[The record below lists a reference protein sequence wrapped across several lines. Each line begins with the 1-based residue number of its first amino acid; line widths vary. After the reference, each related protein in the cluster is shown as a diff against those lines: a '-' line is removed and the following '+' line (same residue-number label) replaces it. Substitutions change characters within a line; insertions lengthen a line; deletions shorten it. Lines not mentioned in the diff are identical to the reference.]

1 MGHYVDLAGRPTWIE
16 DVGSGAETV
25 VLLHGGLG
33 NGDELLDGLGPPLT
47 QRYRVVAPDRRGHGR
62 TADTDAPFHYEEM
75 VDETIAVLEQVVG
88 GPAHLVGWSDGGIV
102 ALLLSRRR
110 PELVGRQVLI
120 GVNFHFDGMRP
131 IEMAEDDPF
140 GQAMYEAYV
149 ERTPDGADHFPEV
162 LDQGAH
168 AVRLRADPDD
178 GRPADDRHTVAR
190 AGRRRRL
197 HRPEPHGGAVRVPA
211 GGRAGR
217 RAGRQSRCADG
228 AAGGGGATGPRL
240 PRRRPPTRHVDAG
253 SPPLMAATAVA
264 LAWR

>member
-110 PELVGRQVLI
+110 PELVRRQVLI

-162 LDQGAH
+162 LTKALALFASEPTLTTEDLRTIDTPSLVLVGDDDCIDLSHTAALYESLPAAELAVVPGASH
-168 AVRLRADPDD
+168 AVPMEQ
-178 GRPADDRHTVAR
+178 PAAVAR
-190 AGRRRRL
+190 LVLDYLGADLPPVTLMPDRRR
-197 HRPEPHGGAVRVPA
+197 
-211 GGRAGR
+211 
-217 RAGRQSRCADG
+217 
-228 AAGGGGATGPRL
+228 
-240 PRRRPPTRHVDAG
+240 
-253 SPPLMAATAVA
+253 
-264 LAWR
+264 

>member
-1 MGHYVDLAGRPTWIE
+1 MGHYVDLAGHPTWIE
-16 DVGSGAETV
+16 EVGSGAETI

-33 NGDELLDGLGPPLT
+33 NGDELLDDLGPPLA

-110 PELVGRQVLI
+110 PELVRRQVLI

-162 LDQGAH
+162 LTKALALFASEPTLTTEDLRTIETPSLVLVGDDDCIDLSHTAALYESLPAAELAVVPGASH
-168 AVRLRADPDD
+168 AVPMEQ
-178 GRPADDRHTVAR
+178 PAAVAR
-190 AGRRRRL
+190 LVLDYLGADLPPVTLMPDRRR
-197 HRPEPHGGAVRVPA
+197 
-211 GGRAGR
+211 
-217 RAGRQSRCADG
+217 
-228 AAGGGGATGPRL
+228 
-240 PRRRPPTRHVDAG
+240 
-253 SPPLMAATAVA
+253 
-264 LAWR
+264 